1 MPTLSRDQLHV
12 VIQHIRRAKPHP
24 ALEAELVDHMAVL
37 IERQMSQGQDFAAA
51 FDKLAG
57 QTSSQALHGLSQCYD
72 RTFMPPVSRFNRR
85 LKRRPATR
93 PFHYMFLSSG
103 LTLLLLMGGFLVVIT
118 RPLALP
124 SGVFHPTWAIGLAAL
139 GAVGLAR
146 WWLKGRPP
154 KSLAK
159 SGYR

>member
-1 MPTLSRDQLHV
+1 MTKLSSNQLV
-12 VIQHIRRAKPHP
+12 QVTQYIRQAKPHP
-24 ALEAELVDHMAVL
+24 ALQAELVDHMATL
-37 IERQMSQGQDFAAA
+37 LEREISRGHDFAAA
-51 FDKLAG
+51 FAQLTGRASPQVILDLSDRYQ
-57 QTSSQALHGLSQCYD
+57 QTFS
-72 RTFMPPVSRFNRR
+72 PPVRRLNRR
-85 LKRRPATR
+85 ERRRPATK
-93 PFHYMFLSSG
+93 PFYYIFLSSG

-146 WWLKGRPP
+146 WWLKGRSP